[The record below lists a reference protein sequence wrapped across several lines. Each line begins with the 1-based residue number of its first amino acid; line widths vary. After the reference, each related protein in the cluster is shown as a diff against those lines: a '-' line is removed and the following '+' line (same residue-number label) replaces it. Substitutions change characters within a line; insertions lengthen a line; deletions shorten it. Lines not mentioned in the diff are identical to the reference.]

1 MGLLLI
7 LFAPA
12 GLFQM
17 NTTLRL

>member
-17 NTTLRL
+17 NITLRF